1 MFKTRVLAQR
11 IFLCIFFVI
20 SNVENHEKI
29 AFMKIKKKCRAG
41 AKCRARWDQ
50 NHLIFF
56 TWPKS
61 GAISTQILCSQ
72 ILLRYRTVLR
82 RQWGLVSKNMLILF
96 ERFHCC
102 GVNAL
107 YRMQNFTPFRSYRR
121 FNVLAL

>member
-1 MFKTRVLAQR
+1 MFKTRVLAEW

-56 TWPKS
+56 TWPNPDILTLESTSKLAW
-61 GAISTQILCSQ
+61 GPKIAIL
-72 ILLRYRTVLR
+72 
-82 RQWGLVSKNMLILF
+82 M
-96 ERFHCC
+96 
-102 GVNAL
+102 
-107 YRMQNFTPFRSYRR
+107 
-121 FNVLAL
+121 

>member
-11 IFLCIFFVI
+11 ILLSIFFVI

-56 TWPKS
+56 YLALTAFKKPVSKLHYS
-61 GAISTQILCSQ
+61 GWCSWYQIL
-72 ILLRYRTVLR
+72 VF
-82 RQWGLVSKNMLILF
+82 V
-96 ERFHCC
+96 
-102 GVNAL
+102 
-107 YRMQNFTPFRSYRR
+107 
-121 FNVLAL
+121 